1 MINFRKIIEKLPST
15 TQLKMFGLSQ
25 VPLIFL
31 VNPKVEEL
39 SENTCKVKI
48 PLNYLTRNHLKSMY
62 FGTLA
67 IGADTVVAV
76 LALDVVKQYQDFK
89 VIPIFKGMKADFLKR
104 AEGDVVF
111 ECNAGD
117 QIRNMIQKAKDEDCR
132 VTEPVQVIARV
143 PSISDEPVA
152 TFEMGF
158 SLRVKA
164 Y

>member
-1 MINFRKIIEKLPST
+1 MINFKRIIERLPST
-15 TQLKMFGLSQ
+15 TQLKMFGLAQ

-39 SENTCKVKI
+39 SGSACKVKI

-62 FGTLA
+62 FGTMA

-76 LALDVVKQYQDFK
+76 LALDVVKQYQDCK
-89 VIPIFKGMKADFLKR
+89 VIPVFKGMKVDFLKR

-111 ECNAGD
+111 ECNAGE
-117 QIRNMIQKAKDEDCR
+117 QIKNMIQKAKDEDCR
-132 VTEPVQVIARV
+132 VTEDVKVIARV

-152 TFEMGF
+152 TFDMGF
-158 SLRVKA
+158 SLRVKT